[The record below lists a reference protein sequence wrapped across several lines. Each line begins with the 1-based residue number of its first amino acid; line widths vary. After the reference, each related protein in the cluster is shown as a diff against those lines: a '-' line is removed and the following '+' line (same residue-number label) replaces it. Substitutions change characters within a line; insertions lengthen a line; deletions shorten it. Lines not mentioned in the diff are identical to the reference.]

1 MLKVW
6 IALTNEEQIQQYY
19 FDVIPELKTVV
30 SFKTSF
36 FNDQQRAKIYPY
48 LKVSAVVPKVNI
60 SYTSTFDD

>member
-30 SFKTSF
+30 SLKTSF
-36 FNDQQRAKIYPY
+36 FNDQQRAKIYP
-48 LKVSAVVPKVNI
+48 
-60 SYTSTFDD
+60 